1 MIAPP
6 SEGRIFG
13 HEHNRLAIR
22 DEVYTL
28 AELREET
35 ARRWHL
41 NEHAS
46 VLVDKPG
53 GLTPGIHRIAVAA
66 RIRYSYFPPDVHVF
80 MMRAERLGTV
90 VMA

>member
-35 ARRWHL
+35 ARRWRLRTHVV
-41 NEHAS
+41 A
-46 VLVDKPG
+46 G
-53 GLTPGIHRIAVAA
+53 G
-66 RIRYSYFPPDVHVF
+66 
-80 MMRAERLGTV
+80 
-90 VMA
+90 